1 MGILPQ
7 EMNTIPTDDKERAK
21 IRLLDYISN
30 YFPHAHV
37 AKARH
42 SYESNLKH
50 NGGEGMEWAKDKSV
64 GDGNQILRHIMD
76 AMDAWKAGDKAEAT
90 YHLTC
95 LAWRGDELLERMLTG
110 MEPFQDQALKLD
122 PDHVED
128 VLQSSIAEER
138 RLKEKRFVQWMND
151 GYGGMGEGDEG
162 VPLNTEHKRNA

>member
-1 MGILPQ
+1 
-7 EMNTIPTDDKERAK
+7 MNTIPTDDNERAK

-30 YFPHAHV
+30 YFPNAHV

-50 NGGEGMEWAKDKSV
+50 NGGEGMKWAKDKSI
-64 GDGNQILRHIMD
+64 GDGNQILRHIID
-76 AMDAWKAGDKAEAT
+76 AMDAWKAGDKADAT

-110 MEPFQDQALKLD
+110 MEPFNKIPTID
-122 PDHVED
+122 PEELED
-128 VLQSSIAEER
+128 VYQSNLAEQRRIKER
-138 RLKEKRFVQWMND
+138 KFIEYLNE

-162 VPLNTEHKRNA
+162 VPFANPKSHDC

>member
-1 MGILPQ
+1 
-7 EMNTIPTDDKERAK
+7 MNTIPTDDNERAK

-30 YFPHAHV
+30 YFPNAHV

-50 NGGEGMEWAKDKSV
+50 NGGEGMKWAKDKSI
-64 GDGNQILRHIMD
+64 GDGNQILRHIID
-76 AMDAWKAGDKAEAT
+76 AMDAWKAGDKADAT

-110 MEPFQDQALKLD
+110 MEPFNYIPTID
-122 PDHVED
+122 PEEFED
-128 VLQSSIAEER
+128 VYQSNLAEQRRIKER
-138 RLKEKRFVQWMND
+138 KFIEYLND

-162 VPLNTEHKRNA
+162 VPFADPKSHDC

>member
-1 MGILPQ
+1 
-7 EMNTIPTDDKERAK
+7 MNTIPTDDNERAK

-30 YFPHAHV
+30 YFPNAHV

-50 NGGEGMEWAKDKSV
+50 NGGEGMKWAKDKSI
-64 GDGNQILRHIMD
+64 GDGNQILRHIID
-76 AMDAWKAGDKAEAT
+76 AMDAWKAGDKADAT

-110 MEPFQDQALKLD
+110 MEPFNDIPTIDSEEL
-122 PDHVED
+122 ED
-128 VLQSSIAEER
+128 VYQSNLAEQRRIKER
-138 RLKEKRFVQWMND
+138 KFIEYLND

-162 VPLNTEHKRNA
+162 VPFADPKLHDC

>member
-1 MGILPQ
+1 
-7 EMNTIPTDDKERAK
+7 MNTIPTDDNERAK

-30 YFPHAHV
+30 YFPNAHV

-50 NGGEGMEWAKDKSV
+50 NGGEGMKWAKDKSI
-64 GDGNQILRHIMD
+64 GDGNQILRHIID
-76 AMDAWKAGDKAEAT
+76 AMDAWKAGDKADAT

-110 MEPFQDQALKLD
+110 MEPFNDIPTID
-122 PDHVED
+122 PAELED
-128 VLQSSIAEER
+128 VYQSNLAEQRRIKER
-138 RLKEKRFVQWMND
+138 KFIEYLND

-162 VPLNTEHKRNA
+162 VPFADPKSNDC

>member
-1 MGILPQ
+1 
-7 EMNTIPTDDKERAK
+7 MNTIPTDDNERAK

-30 YFPHAHV
+30 YFPNAHV

-50 NGGEGMEWAKDKSV
+50 NGGEGMKWAKDKSI
-64 GDGNQILRHIMD
+64 GDGNQILRHIID
-76 AMDAWKAGDKAEAT
+76 AMDAWKAGDKADAT

-110 MEPFQDQALKLD
+110 MEPFNDIPTID
-122 PDHVED
+122 PEELED
-128 VLQSSIAEER
+128 VYQANIAEQRRIKER
-138 RLKEKRFVQWMND
+138 KFIEYLND

-162 VPLNTEHKRNA
+162 VPFADPKSHDC

>member
-1 MGILPQ
+1 
-7 EMNTIPTDDKERAK
+7 MNTIPTDDNERAK

-30 YFPHAHV
+30 YFPNAHV

-50 NGGEGMEWAKDKSV
+50 NGGEGMKWAKDKSI
-64 GDGNQILRHIMD
+64 GDGNQILRHIID
-76 AMDAWKAGDKAEAT
+76 AMDAWKAGDKADAT

-110 MEPFQDQALKLD
+110 MEPFNDIPTID
-122 PDHVED
+122 PAELED
-128 VLQSSIAEER
+128 VYQSNLAEQRRIKER
-138 RLKEKRFVQWMND
+138 KFIEYLND

-162 VPLNTEHKRNA
+162 VPFADPKSHDC

>member
-1 MGILPQ
+1 
-7 EMNTIPTDDKERAK
+7 MNTIPTDDKERAK

-50 NGGEGMEWAKDKSV
+50 NGGEGMKWAKDKSI
-64 GDGNQILRHIMD
+64 GDGNQIMRHIMD

-110 MEPFQDQALKLD
+110 MEPFNEIPTLD
-122 PDHVED
+122 PEQLED
-128 VLQSSIAEER
+128 VYQSNLAEQR
-138 RLKEKRFVQWMND
+138 RLKERSFVQYMND

-162 VPLNTEHKRNA
+162 VPLKVGRKASTDTD

>member
-1 MGILPQ
+1 
-7 EMNTIPTDDKERAK
+7 MNTIPTDDNERAK

-30 YFPHAHV
+30 YFPNAHV

-50 NGGEGMEWAKDKSV
+50 NGGEGMKWAKDKSI
-64 GDGNQILRHIMD
+64 GDGNQILRHIID
-76 AMDAWKAGDKAEAT
+76 AMDAWKAGDKADAT

-110 MEPFQDQALKLD
+110 MEPFNDIPTID
-122 PDHVED
+122 PEELED
-128 VLQSSIAEER
+128 VYQSNLAEQRRIKER
-138 RLKEKRFVQWMND
+138 KFIEYLND

-162 VPLNTEHKRNA
+162 VPFADPKSHDC